1 MDKAEDR
8 KTVYQS
14 LPAWLRLMRPEQ
26 WTKNGLVLAAFFFA
40 YWDPQQQLR
49 GQGLRP
55 CVLAAVATALFCLV
69 SSGVY
74 ALNDWRDRVADR
86 LHPVKRLRPVA
97 SGEIRPKTALAMA
110 AVLLAAG
117 ILGALFSPP
126 LCAVLAAYA
135 ALQLLYTFHLKHV
148 PLVDVFIIAAG
159 FVLRAVA
166 GAAVLSARISPWL
179 LLCTFLLALFL
190 ALCKRRQE
198 KVTRSES
205 EQRRSVRAYSA
216 QLLDSL
222 IAITAAAT
230 IVSYAL
236 YTLSPDT
243 VSRFGTPMLGL
254 TIPFVIFGVF
264 RYLHLVYTSRAG
276 ERPEQV
282 LLTDKAIIATVVLY
296 GLVVA
301 TVFLAR

>member
-1 MDKAEDR
+1 MTEER
-8 KTVYQS
+8 KSIYQA

-40 YWDPQQQLR
+40 YWDPQQHLR
-49 GQGLRP
+49 EQGLRP
-55 CVLAAVATALFCLV
+55 YAASLAAAALFCLV

-86 LHPVKRLRPVA
+86 LHPVKRNRPVA
-97 SGEIRPKTALAMA
+97 SGEISSRTALAMA
-110 AVLLAAG
+110 FGLLAAG
-117 ILGALFSPP
+117 ILGSLFSPP
-126 LCAVLAAYA
+126 LCAVVGAYV
-135 ALQLLYTFHLKHV
+135 ALQLFYTFRLKHV
-148 PLVDVFIIAAG
+148 PLVDVFVIAAG

-198 KVTRSES
+198 KVTRHES
-205 EQRRSVRAYSA
+205 EQRLSVRAYSA

-230 IVSYAL
+230 IVSYSL
-236 YTLSPDT
+236 YTLSSET
-243 VSRFGTPMLGL
+243 VKRFGTPLLGL
-254 TIPFVIFGVF
+254 TIPLVIFGVF

-282 LLTDKAIIATVVLY
+282 LLTDKAIIATIILY

-301 TVFLAR
+301 GVFLYR

>member
-1 MDKAEDR
+1 MAEER
-8 KTVYQS
+8 KGIYQS

-40 YWDPQQQLR
+40 YWDPQQHLR
-49 GQGLRP
+49 EQGLRP
-55 CVLAAVATALFCLV
+55 YAFSIAAAALFCLV

-86 LHPVKRLRPVA
+86 LHPIKRHRPVA
-97 SGEIRPKTALAMA
+97 SGEISSKTALTMA
-110 AVLLAAG
+110 SGLLAAG
-117 ILGALFSPP
+117 IIGSLFSPQ
-126 LCAVLAAYA
+126 LCAVISAYV
-135 ALQLLYTFHLKHV
+135 ALQLLYTFRLKHV
-148 PLVDVFIIAAG
+148 PLVDVFVIAAG

-198 KVTRSES
+198 KVTRHES
-205 EQRRSVRAYSA
+205 EQRRSVRAYST
-216 QLLDSL
+216 QLLDAL
-222 IAITAAAT
+222 ISITAAAT
-230 IVSYAL
+230 IVSYSL
-236 YTLSPDT
+236 DTLSSET
-243 VSRFGTPMLGL
+243 VARFGTPLLGL
-254 TIPFVIFGVF
+254 TIPLVIFGVF
-264 RYLHLVYTSRAG
+264 RYLYLVYTSRAG

-282 LLTDKAIIATVVLY
+282 LLTDKAIIATIILY

-301 TVFLAR
+301 GVFLFR

>member
-1 MDKAEDR
+1 MSEER
-8 KTVYQS
+8 KSLYQS

-40 YWDPQQQLR
+40 YWDPQQHLR
-49 GQGLRP
+49 EQGLRP
-55 CVLAAVATALFCLV
+55 FAFSATAAALFCLV
-69 SSGVY
+69 SSGIY

-86 LHPVKRLRPVA
+86 LHPVKCLRPVA
-97 SGEIRPKTALAMA
+97 SGEISSKAALTMSAG
-110 AVLLAAG
+110 LLAAG
-117 ILGALFSPP
+117 IVGSLFSPQ
-126 LCAVLAAYA
+126 LCVVISAYVA
-135 ALQLLYTFHLKHV
+135 IQLLYTFRLKHV

-198 KVTRSES
+198 KVTRHES
-205 EQRRSVRAYSA
+205 EQRRSVRAYST
-216 QLLDSL
+216 QMLDSL
-222 IAITAAAT
+222 ISITAAAT
-230 IVSYAL
+230 IVSYSL
-236 YTLSPDT
+236 YTLSSET
-243 VSRFGTPMLGL
+243 VARFRTPLLGL
-254 TIPFVIFGVF
+254 TIPLVIFGVF
-264 RYLHLVYTSRAG
+264 RYLYLVYTARAG

-282 LLTDKAIIATVVLY
+282 LLTDKTIIATIILY

-301 TVFLAR
+301 GVFLAR

>member
-1 MDKAEDR
+1 MAEKR
-8 KTVYQS
+8 KSRYQS

-40 YWDPQQQLR
+40 YWDPQQHLR
-49 GQGLRP
+49 EQGLRP
-55 CVLAAVATALFCLV
+55 YAASLAAAALFCLV

-86 LHPVKRLRPVA
+86 LHPVKRNRPVA
-97 SGEIRPKTALAMA
+97 SGEISSRTALAMA
-110 AVLLAAG
+110 FGLLAAG
-117 ILGALFSPP
+117 ILGSLFSPP
-126 LCAVLAAYA
+126 LCAVVGAYV
-135 ALQLLYTFHLKHV
+135 ALQLFYTFRLKHV
-148 PLVDVFIIAAG
+148 PLVDVFVIAAG

-198 KVTRSES
+198 KVTRHET
-205 EQRRSVRAYSA
+205 EQRLSVRAYSA

-230 IVSYAL
+230 IVSYSL
-236 YTLSPDT
+236 YTLSSET
-243 VSRFGTPMLGL
+243 VQRFGTPLLGL
-254 TIPFVIFGVF
+254 TIPLVIFGVF

-282 LLTDKAIIATVVLY
+282 LLTDKAIIATIVLY

-301 TVFLAR
+301 GVFLAR

>member
-1 MDKAEDR
+1 MSEER
-8 KTVYQS
+8 KSLYQS

-40 YWDPQQQLR
+40 YWDPQQHLR
-49 GQGLRP
+49 EQGLRP
-55 CVLAAVATALFCLV
+55 YAFSAAAAVLFCLV
-69 SSGVY
+69 SSGIY

-97 SGEIRPKTALAMA
+97 SGEISSKTAQAMA
-110 AVLLAAG
+110 VGLLAVG
-117 ILGALFSPP
+117 ILGSLFSPQ
-126 LCAVLAAYA
+126 LCVVISAYV
-135 ALQLLYTFHLKHV
+135 ALQLLYTFRLKHV
-148 PLVDVFIIAAG
+148 PLVDVFVIAAG

-198 KVTRSES
+198 KVTRHES
-205 EQRRSVRAYSA
+205 EQRRSVRAYST
-216 QLLDSL
+216 QMLDSL
-222 IAITAAAT
+222 ISITAAAT
-230 IVSYAL
+230 IVSYSL
-236 YTLSPDT
+236 YTLSSET
-243 VSRFGTPMLGL
+243 IARFGTSLLGL
-254 TIPFVIFGVF
+254 TIPLVIFGVF
-264 RYLHLVYTSRAG
+264 RYLHLVYSSRAG

-282 LLTDKAIIATVVLY
+282 LLTDKAIIATIILY

-301 TVFLAR
+301 AVFLFR

>member
-1 MDKAEDR
+1 MANER
-8 KTVYQS
+8 KSPYQS
-14 LPAWLRLMRPEQ
+14 LPAWFRLMRPEQ
-26 WTKNGLVLAAFFFA
+26 WTKNGLVLAACFFA
-40 YWDPQQQLR
+40 YWDPQQHLR
-49 GQGLRP
+49 EQGLRP
-55 CVLAAVATALFCLV
+55 YAISAAAAALFCLV

-86 LHPVKRLRPVA
+86 LHPVKRNRPVA
-97 SGEIRPKTALAMA
+97 SGEISSKTALALSA
-110 AVLLAAG
+110 GLLAAG
-117 ILGALFSPP
+117 ILGSLFSPP

-135 ALQLLYTFHLKHV
+135 ALQLLYTFRLKHV
-148 PLVDVFIIAAG
+148 PLVDVFVIAAG

-166 GAAVLSARISPWL
+166 GAAVLAARISPWL

-198 KVTRSES
+198 KVTRNEN

-222 IAITAAAT
+222 ISITAAAT
-230 IVSYAL
+230 IVSYSL

-243 VSRFGTPMLGL
+243 TRRFGTPLLGL
-254 TIPFVIFGVF
+254 TIPLVLFGVF
-264 RYLHLVYTSRAG
+264 RYLHLVYTSHAG

-282 LLTDKAIIATVVLY
+282 LLTDKAIIATILLY
-296 GLVVA
+296 GMLVA
-301 TVFLAR
+301 AVFLFR

>member
-1 MDKAEDR
+1 MDKAEEH
-8 KTVYQS
+8 KTFYQS

-40 YWDPQQQLR
+40 YWDPQQHLR
-49 GQGLRP
+49 EQGLRP
-55 CVLAAVATALFCLV
+55 YAFSLAAAALFCLV

-86 LHPVKRLRPVA
+86 LHPVKRHRPVA
-97 SGEIRPKTALAMA
+97 SGEIGSRTALALSA
-110 AVLLAAG
+110 GLLAGG

-126 LCAVLAAYA
+126 LCAVIGAYV
-135 ALQLLYTFHLKHV
+135 ALQLLYTFRLKHV
-148 PLVDVFIIAAG
+148 PLVDVFVIAAG

-179 LLCTFLLALFL
+179 LLCSFLLALFL

-198 KVTRSES
+198 KVMRQES

-230 IVSYAL
+230 VVSYAL

-243 VSRFGTPMLGL
+243 TGRFGTPWLGL
-254 TIPFVIFGVF
+254 TIPLVVYGVF
-264 RYLHLVYTSRAG
+264 RYLHLDYDGRAG

-282 LLTDKAIIATVVLY
+282 LLTDRAIIATIVLY
-296 GLVVA
+296 GLIVA
-301 TVFLAR
+301 GVFLFR

>member
-1 MDKAEDR
+1 MAKAEER
-8 KTVYQS
+8 KSFYQS

-40 YWDPQQQLR
+40 YWDPQQHLR
-49 GQGLRP
+49 EQGLRP
-55 CVLAAVATALFCLV
+55 YALSAVAAALFCLV
-69 SSGVY
+69 SSGIY

-97 SGEIRPKTALAMA
+97 SGEVKPQTAVAMA
-110 AVLLAAG
+110 AGLLAVG
-117 ILGALFSPP
+117 ILASLFSPP
-126 LCAVLAAYA
+126 LCAVLSAYA
-135 ALQLLYTFHLKHV
+135 LLQLLYTFRLKHI
-148 PLVDVFIIAAG
+148 PLVDVFVIASG

-166 GAAVLSARISPWL
+166 GATVLSARISPWL

-198 KVTRSES
+198 KVTRSEH
-205 EQRRSVRAYSA
+205 EQRHSVRAYST

-230 IVSYAL
+230 IVSYSL

-243 VSRFGTPMLGL
+243 VARFRTSLLGL
-254 TIPFVIFGVF
+254 TIPLVIFGVF
-264 RYLHLVYTSRAG
+264 RYLHLVYSSRAG

-282 LLTDKAIIATVVLY
+282 LLTDKAIIATIILY

-301 TVFLAR
+301 AVFVFR